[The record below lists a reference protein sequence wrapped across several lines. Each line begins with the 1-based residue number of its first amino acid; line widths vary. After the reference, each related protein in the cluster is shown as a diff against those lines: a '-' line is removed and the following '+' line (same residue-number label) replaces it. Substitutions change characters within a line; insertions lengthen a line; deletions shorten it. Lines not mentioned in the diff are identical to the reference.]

1 MFNGSLGFETVEKI
15 KEYCLQKK
23 LTFKEFN
30 GYSIRAKIYNEN
42 GSEIG
47 FVSDASLTSF
57 ANKDLQIKW
66 VINWT

>member
-1 MFNGSLGFETVEKI
+1 MFNGCLGFETIEKI
-15 KEYCLQKK
+15 KEYCLQNN
-23 LTFKEFN
+23 LTLKDYD

-57 ANKDLQIKW
+57 ANKDLKIKW